1 MEAYI
6 ERLLYSKK
14 LNKEQVRLRDL
25 VINSDDEGEPDSQP
39 EPVKEEPSKPI
50 PKSTSNMSMEDFI
63 FNMASHD
70 KVTNSDDEDEPV
82 KEEPAKEEPAKPI
95 PKSTSNMSM
104 EDFIFNMASH
114 DKVTNDDD
122 DEDEPEP
129 VNDVKKEEPPKSAS
143 KMSMKDFIFNM
154 ASNDKVTNSD
164 DEDADEE
171 PPKSEPIMNEKTEE
185 MKKIEERENRVKNA
199 KIRFEKT
206 IPNIVFVVPY
216 RNRSQQRN
224 FFESHM
230 LKILEDFPDTYYKI
244 YYINQKDNREF
255 NRGAM
260 KNIGFS
266 ILKNQYPSYY
276 KDITIVFNDV
286 DVMPYNKDSITYE
299 TSTGI
304 VKHFYGFNYA
314 LGGILSI
321 KAGDFEKT
329 KGFPNV
335 WDWGYE
341 DIIFKNRVDNA
352 KLTIDYSHFF
362 KFKDGNIIK
371 LNDDVAKLEQRNPTK
386 YNIPRVDGL
395 STIYDLNYIIN
406 EETGI
411 VEVHNFSLEK
421 SSNSVK
427 SSLPTSNQ
435 SSSTIR
441 RKGMMF

>member
-6 ERLLYSKK
+6 ERLLYSKQSK

-25 VINSDDEGEPDSQP
+25 VINSDDEDEPEP

-50 PKSTSNMSMEDFI
+50 PKSTSDMSME
-63 FNMASHD
+63 
-70 KVTNSDDEDEPV
+70 
-82 KEEPAKEEPAKPI
+82 
-95 PKSTSNMSM
+95 
-104 EDFIFNMASH
+104 
-114 DKVTNDDD
+114 
-122 DEDEPEP
+122 
-129 VNDVKKEEPPKSAS
+129 
-143 KMSMKDFIFNM
+143 DFIFNM

-164 DEDADEE
+164 DEDEE
-171 PPKSEPIMNEKTEE
+171 PPTPTPKSQPIMNEKTEE

-206 IPNIVFVVPY
+206 IPNIVFIVPY
-216 RNRSQQRN
+216 RDRSQQRN

-352 KLTIDYSHFF
+352 KLTIDYSQFF

-427 SSLPTSNQ
+427 ISLPTSNQ